1 MIVSILCFI
10 RSHSSK
16 HSEVVQPHT
25 ERLLAQLEYSSSRL
39 NELKEEDRRRQNE
52 LDIKCLQLLRALIHN
67 ESVKIHP
74 DLKDM
79 KPQLYRDHC
88 RLKVQPIQD
97 SIQGMGNAVSRV
109 LSLLAHPSEEVVC
122 EVLAF
127 LKAMLYS
134 GNRRVQ
140 EGMNIVFDTREETLF
155 KIMGRL
161 FQNAAITFEERLV
174 W

>member
-1 MIVSILCFI
+1 MIVSILYFI
-10 RSHSSK
+10 RSHPSK
-16 HSEVVQPHT
+16 QSEVVQPHT
-25 ERLLAQLEYSSSRL
+25 ERLLAQLEYSSRRL
-39 NELKEEDRRRQNE
+39 NELKEEDRCQQNE

-79 KPQLYRDHC
+79 SPQLYRDRC
-88 RLKVQPIQD
+88 LSKVQPIQD

-109 LSLLAHPSEEVVC
+109 LSLPAHPNEEVVC

-134 GNRRVQ
+134 GNHRVQ
-140 EGMNIVFDTREETLF
+140 EGMNVVFDTREETLF

-161 FQNAAITFEERLV
+161 FRNAAITFEERLV
-174 W
+174 

>member
-1 MIVSILCFI
+1 MIVSILYFI
-10 RSHSSK
+10 RSHPSK
-16 HSEVVQPHT
+16 QSEVVQPHT

-39 NELKEEDRRRQNE
+39 NKLKEEDRCKQNE

-67 ESVKIHP
+67 EIVKIHP
-74 DLKDM
+74 DLKDL
-79 KPQLYRDHC
+79 KPQLYRDCC
-88 RLKVQPIQD
+88 RSKVHPIQD
-97 SIQGMGNAVSRV
+97 SIQCMGNAVSRV

-140 EGMNIVFDTREETLF
+140 EGMNICF
-155 KIMGRL
+155 
-161 FQNAAITFEERLV
+161 
-174 W
+174 

>member
-1 MIVSILCFI
+1 MIVSILYFI
-10 RSHSSK
+10 RSHPSK
-16 HSEVVQPHT
+16 QSEVVQPHT

-39 NELKEEDRRRQNE
+39 NKLKEEDRCKQNE

-74 DLKDM
+74 NLKNT
-79 KPQLYRDHC
+79 KPQLYRDRC
-88 RLKVQPIQD
+88 QSKVQPIQD

-109 LSLLAHPSEEVVC
+109 LSLLAHPMASEEVVC

-134 GNRRVQ
+134 GNHRVQ
-140 EGMNIVFDTREETLF
+140 EGMNNTREETLV

-161 FQNAAITFEERLV
+161 FQNATITFEEQLV
-174 W
+174 